1 MLKLKTEVL
10 DKVMLR
16 RTKAERSE
24 DVKLPPLT
32 ISVRKLT
39 LTDDEKDF
47 YDCIYKR
54 TRSKFDTFVDK
65 VMKQHAR
72 RTWCG
77 Y

>member
-10 DKVMLR
+10 DKIMLR
-16 RTKAERSE
+16 RTKVERAA

-32 ISVRKLT
+32 VSVRKLK
-39 LTDDEKDF
+39 LTADEKDF

-65 VMKQHAR
+65 VR
-72 RTWCG
+72 
-77 Y
+77 